1 MIDIYHFIEN
11 CIMPVTNEPTL
22 SIVFD
27 GGMASIMPVPYE
39 IQMNIPGN
47 LGKIMQKADLRL
59 GACPTG

>member
-1 MIDIYHFIEN
+1 MMDIYHIIEN

-47 LGKIMQKADLRL
+47 LGKIM
-59 GACPTG
+59 